1 MTLDL
6 HIRTYN
12 THVISTIIAIIVII
26 IIIISSIGGATRHGQ
41 QQSDS
46 DIRRG
51 ERCLSPHRH
60 PAAHHQRGKTHMLT
74 SVCFF
79 YLILYFSVCKFSKHI
94 LSLSLSLSHT
104 HSHTHTHAHTHN
116 FSHIHTL
123 THSLTHLH
131 SLFFFLFSLPFSH
144 FPLSYFPGSTEQD
157 RHSGRIQVEASQ
169 RRSVSRGYWSRR
181 C

>member
-6 HIRTYN
+6 HIRTHN
-12 THVISTIIAIIVII
+12 TRVTSTIVTNIVII
-26 IIIISSIGGATRHGQ
+26 IITISSIGGAIRHGQ
-41 QQSDS
+41 QPSDS

-79 YLILYFSVCKFSKHI
+79 FYLILYCSVYKFSKHI
-94 LSLSLSLSHT
+94 LSLF
-104 HSHTHTHAHTHN
+104 HTHTHTHTQFLTRTHT
-116 FSHIHTL
+116 HTL
-123 THSLTHLH
+123 THSLTFSPLFLIFS
-131 SLFFFLFSLPFSH
+131 SLSH
-144 FPLSYFPGSTEQD
+144 FLLSYFPGSTEQD
-157 RHSGRIQVEASQ
+157 RHSGRVQVEASK
-169 RRSVSRGYWSRR
+169 RRSVCRGCWSGR